1 MYIARNSGEVP
12 RSQAPDLAVSKG
24 LKQEPDGTSSLKRPT
39 EATQDSDLARP
50 TKKVAIVPAKKVP
63 TIPRSQTKQASGAV
77 ITTESTNGAVATTL
91 PTGSV
96 FDASESC
103 PRAAAAPGVTVSNKV
118 SAVAATSF
126 KKASTSPLPVVAS
139 GSTSAKVTAA
149 GARAQVVAQGTP
161 PKPTIKCLLPSTAD
175 QNRSKP
181 PAVELPVRRPTV
193 RFART
198 EVFSTA
204 DGRSTTVSA
213 KGDFLGVWVPKH

>member
-1 MYIARNSGEVP
+1 MYAKRAESVARNSGEVP
-12 RSQAPDLAVSKG
+12 RSQAPDLAFSKG
-24 LKQEPDGTSSLKRPT
+24 LKQEPDGTSSFKRPT
-39 EATQDSDLARP
+39 EATQDSNLARP
-50 TKKVAIVPAKKVP
+50 TKKVAIVPAKKVS

-77 ITTESTNGAVATTL
+77 ITIESTNGAVATT
-91 PTGSV
+91 
-96 FDASESC
+96 
-103 PRAAAAPGVTVSNKV
+103 
-118 SAVAATSF
+118 
-126 KKASTSPLPVVAS
+126 
-139 GSTSAKVTAA
+139 SAKVPAA
-149 GARAQVVAQGTP
+149 GARAQVAQGTP
-161 PKPTIKCLLPSTAD
+161 PKPTINCILPSTAD

>member
-1 MYIARNSGEVP
+1 MYVKRAESVARLLETRVRCPAPKHPTLQSRKVSSKSQTARQVSSG
-12 RSQAPDLAVSKG
+12 L
-24 LKQEPDGTSSLKRPT
+24 LKQLKTPIWL
-39 EATQDSDLARP
+39 DP
-50 TKKVAIVPAKKVP
+50 PKKVAIVPAKKVP

-126 KKASTSPLPVVAS
+126 KKASTSPLPS
-139 GSTSAKVTAA
+139 S
-149 GARAQVVAQGTP
+149 RTP